1 MIATEFIRTESYSD
15 LRRMDSFKN
24 ESISNS
30 KFTVVR
36 KIGEGVSSII
46 YLVRQ
51 LESLTSIFEEEKVPE
66 RLFALKVF
74 YKDHYKPLALKEYR
88 SF

>member
-1 MIATEFIRTESYSD
+1 M
-15 LRRMDSFKN
+15 
-24 ESISNS
+24 
-30 KFTVVR
+30 
-36 KIGEGVSSII
+36 SSII